1 MIIYTIIGRMKM
13 IGFPF
18 VYPRHQKSF
27 ILDEIGL
34 PHDYK
39 DVYFKGR
46 GFDLKNRNLPKK
58 QTIKNK
64 KNNQA

>member
-1 MIIYTIIGRMKM
+1 M

-18 VYPRHQKSF
+18 VYPRQQKSF

-46 GFDLKNRNLPKK
+46 GFDLNRNLPEK